1 MAGDIP
7 EWIANRDSA
16 FFEISVFSRR
26 RGGRDMKTTLMAVLI
41 ATFLNL
47 PAMAQNDN
55 RHRINVSGDAT
66 VNVAPDRI
74 IVTFGVDTRD
84 LNLTVAKQ
92 QNDVIVK
99 TSLAAIK
106 GLGVADKDI
115 QTDQISIDQR
125 FESNGRGGQVFAG
138 FTVRN
143 MFAVTLTDP
152 SKVEGLISKALDSG
166 VNYLLGV
173 DFQNTELKKFR
184 EQARELAVRAAR
196 EKAEKMAATLGQKV
210 GSPIQISED
219 SRYVGSSYYSSWSRG
234 GWGDSRNTGGGASQN
249 VAQVSG
255 GEASDTVA
263 LGKVAIH
270 ASVSVTFELK

>member
-1 MAGDIP
+1 
-7 EWIANRDSA
+7 
-16 FFEISVFSRR
+16 
-26 RGGRDMKTTLMAVLI
+26 MKTTLAALLL
-41 ATFLNL
+41 ATFVSLS
-47 PAMAQNDN
+47 AMAQNN
-55 RHRINVSGDAT
+55 NQHRINVTGDAT

-92 QNDVIVK
+92 QNDTIVK
-99 TSLAAIK
+99 IFLAAIK

-125 FESNGRGGQVFAG
+125 FESNGRGGQVLAG
-138 FTVRN
+138 YTVRN
-143 MFAVTLTDP
+143 MFAVTLIDA
-152 SKVEGLISKALDSG
+152 SKVEGLISRALDSG

-173 DFQNTELKKFR
+173 DFQTTELKKYR

-210 GSPIQISED
+210 GAPFQISED
-219 SRYVGSSYYSSWSRG
+219 SRYSGSSYYSSWSRAA
-234 GWGDSRNTGGGASQN
+234 WGDPRTTGGGVSQT
-249 VAQVSG
+249 VLQVSG

-263 LGKVAIH
+263 LGKVGIR
-270 ASVSVTFELK
+270 ASVNVTFELK